1 MQLFSTVRTELST
14 LQWPFGACRWLHVRT
29 GLVSDGYCKVR
40 KSIRRC
46 AIGISRTRQPAIPPF
61 NVCSCIRVS
70 QDLPRRDAERAPIWK
85 SRPTECSLA
94 TSFLNV
100 PWNVLNTPVPTP
112 TSALTSSAPTPRRR
126 HAKRKAKKS
135 HACVRL

>member
-29 GLVSDGYCKVR
+29 GLISDGYCKVR

-61 NVCSCIRVS
+61 NVCTCTSIS
-70 QDLPRRDAERAPIWK
+70 QDEAQNGPQFGKVGRL
-85 SRPTECSLA
+85 SVSLA

-100 PWNVLNTPVPTP
+100 PWNVLNTPVPNQHQRQHHRP
-112 TSALTSSAPTPRRR
+112 QHRADDM
-126 HAKRKAKKS
+126 RKEKQKKS